1 MATTRRDPLDQA
13 HADLELLVK
22 KITTGTA
29 DRPRRTRVIDIALQ
43 RMEEWAATDPVRLD
57 REGHRG
63 GTTASITQADRAED
77 HEVGR
82 AATRDHQTA
91 LTLMRTIAT
100 ATEQLHLL
108 TRRYT
113 APIDTS
119 KLPKKTETI
128 PGCVSCART
137 KKKGPLT
144 LGGHFAAIA
153 ERYATDRLCR
163 WCGDHHR
170 AGALPPIEACDIY
183 HRQGAQA
190 AGRWLARQQAPKKEQ
205 VR

>member
-29 DRPRRTRVIDIALQ
+29 DRPRRTRIIDVALT

-57 REGHRG
+57 REGPRG
-63 GTTASITQADRAED
+63 GTSATIEQTERAEIRD
-77 HEVGR
+77 VIR
-82 AATRDHQTA
+82 NAATDHATA

-100 ATEQLHLL
+100 ATEQLYLI

-113 APIDTS
+113 APVDTS
-119 KLPKKTETI
+119 KLPKKADTI

-137 KKKGPLT
+137 KRKGPLT

-153 ERYATDRLCR
+153 NRYAAERLCR

-170 AGALPPIEACDIY
+170 TGALPPVEACDIY

-190 AGRWLARQQAPKKEQ
+190 AGRWLARQNRKGA
-205 VR
+205 

>member
-29 DRPRRTRVIDIALQ
+29 DRPRRTRIIDVALT

-57 REGHRG
+57 REGPRG
-63 GTTASITQADRAED
+63 GTSATIEQTERAEIRD
-77 HEVGR
+77 VIR
-82 AATRDHQTA
+82 NAATDHTTA

-100 ATEQLHLL
+100 ATEQLYLI

-113 APIDTS
+113 APVDTS
-119 KLPKKTETI
+119 KLPKKADTI

-137 KKKGPLT
+137 KRKGPLT

-153 ERYATDRLCR
+153 NRYAAERLCR

-170 AGALPPIEACDIY
+170 TGALPPVEACDIY

-190 AGRWLARQQAPKKEQ
+190 AGRWLARQNRKGA
-205 VR
+205 